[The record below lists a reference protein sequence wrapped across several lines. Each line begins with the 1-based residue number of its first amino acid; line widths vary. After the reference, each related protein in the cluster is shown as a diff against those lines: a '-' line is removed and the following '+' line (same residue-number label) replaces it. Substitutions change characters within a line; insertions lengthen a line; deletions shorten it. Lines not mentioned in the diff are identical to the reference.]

1 MSIFRREMVQKT
13 ALTAVLATS
22 GCLGTVEGVF
32 NNPHSIDDIIVD
44 NESDTVQ
51 DVRLLV
57 TDTDGGPVLD
67 KSFELPP
74 DGEKTSNKRLTNPLK
89 NGQSYTVAVETKSGL
104 QGKYDWSAESEN
116 GGRVYVEIHD
126 GRIEMIEGDA

>member
-1 MSIFRREMVQKT
+1 MVQKT
-13 ALTAVLATS
+13 ALTALLATS

-32 NNPHSIDDIIVD
+32 NNPHSIDDIIVN

-57 TDTDGGPVLD
+57 TDTDGSPVLD
-67 KSFELPP
+67 KSFKLSP

-89 NGQSYTVAVETKSGL
+89 NGQSYTVVVETKSGL
-104 QGKYDWSAESEN
+104 RGKYDWSAESEN

>member
-1 MSIFRREMVQKT
+1 MLVSRRELVQKT
-13 ALTAVLATS
+13 ALAAVLATS

-32 NNPHSIDDIIVD
+32 DNPHSLDDIVVD

-57 TDTDGGPVLD
+57 TDNDDDPVLD

-74 DGEKTSNKRLTNPLK
+74 DGEKSSTKRFKDPLK
-89 NGQSYTVAVETKSGL
+89 NGQSYTVVVETKSGL
-104 QGKYDWSAESEN
+104 QGKYDWPEESEN
-116 GGRVYVEIHD
+116 GGQVYVEVHD
-126 GRIEMIEGDA
+126 SRIEMVEGDA